1 MGKLNNTKDRILQEA
16 SVLLGE
22 KGYELVSMREISN
35 AVGIKVSSLYNHY
48 KSKQDILDNIIQHFD
63 EKLDQYLSKTDDVEK
78 LLETKTPE
86 EILRKFIYIF
96 DEDESPMMRSMLRLL
111 YMEQYHNEAIRDL
124 LFKYMI
130 YNPANNLTKVLDKL
144 IELKQIP
151 PCNTT
156 VISNMLIKT
165 IATNAMMYTHDIDTK
180 QADLE
185 FYSYWEFFI
194 NFVLNKD
201 TESTSHN
208 EENEKRN
215 VI

>member
-48 KSKQDILDNIIQHFD
+48 KSKQDILDNIINYFTENFNKYQPKI
-63 EKLDQYLSKTDDVEK
+63 EDVEK
-78 LLETKTPE
+78 LLETNTPE
-86 EILRKFIYIF
+86 EIIRQSVYVFGENDTPI
-96 DEDESPMMRSMLRLL
+96 MQNMLRLL
-111 YMEQYHNEAIRDL
+111 FMEQYHNENIRNM

-130 YNPANNLTKVLDKL
+130 HDPTDNLVKVLNRL

-151 PCNTT
+151 ICDTKT
-156 VISNMLIKT
+156 LSNMLIRSLV
-165 IATNAMMYTHDIDTK
+165 INAMEYTHGVDTK
-180 QADLE
+180 KIYSE
-185 FYSYWEFFI
+185 FLCYWNFFI
-194 NFVLNKD
+194 NLILGK
-201 TESTSHN
+201 N
-208 EENEKRN
+208 EMDIKEINGEN